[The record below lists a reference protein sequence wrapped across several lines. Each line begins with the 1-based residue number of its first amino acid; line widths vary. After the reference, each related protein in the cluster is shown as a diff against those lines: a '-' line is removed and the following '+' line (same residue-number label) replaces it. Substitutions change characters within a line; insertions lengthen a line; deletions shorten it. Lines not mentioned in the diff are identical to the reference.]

1 MQRFCALT
9 LAILG
14 FALAGCNREPAK
26 PKNDGVSISAPGVNV
41 QVDKGGVEVKAPGVN
56 VNVPK

>member
-1 MQRFCALT
+1 MRCFCAVALG
-9 LAILG
+9 ILG
-14 FALAGCNREPAK
+14 FAPAGCNREPAK
-26 PKNDGVSISAPGVNV
+26 PKNDGVNISAPGVNV